1 MKKLIFLLLACIA
14 VLPVN
19 AQVYTSAGSTVS
31 FFSKAPLEDIHAV
44 NKDAKSLIDLV
55 KKEVAMVIGIRSFH
69 FEKPLME
76 EHFNENYMESHKYK
90 TAVFKGKINE
100 NVDLTKDGTY
110 NVTATGKLNIHGVE
124 QTRTIKGT
132 LTVKG
137 NKITLHSKFPV
148 ALKDHNIKVPSAVIK
163 NIAEVVEVTADFT
176 YIPKK

>member
-1 MKKLIFLLLACIA
+1 MKKLIFLFLASVA
-14 VLPVN
+14 VLPAA
-19 AQVYTSAGSTVS
+19 AQVYTSAGSTIS

-44 NKDAKSLIDLV
+44 NKDARSLIDLG
-55 KKEVAMVIGIRSFH
+55 KKEVAVVIGIRSFR

-100 NVDLTKDGTY
+100 NADLTKDGTY

-124 QTRTIKGT
+124 QARTIKGT

-137 NKITLHSKFPV
+137 DKITLHSKFPV

-163 NIAEVVEVTADFT
+163 NIAEVVDVTANIT
-176 YIPKK
+176 YVPKK